1 MFSSSIKRSY
11 FCSTKKLEIVKKLTI
26 DFLFFFLKTPV
37 VIPKKQ
43 RVQKTEKKTLLF
55 LFEKILRFF
64 LLKDQYS

>member
-11 FCSTKKLEIVKKLTI
+11 FCSTKKLEIAKKLTI
-26 DFLFFFLKTPV
+26 DFLFFFKPPV
-37 VIPKKQ
+37 VIPKNKEFK
-43 RVQKTEKKTLLF
+43 KTEKKTLLF